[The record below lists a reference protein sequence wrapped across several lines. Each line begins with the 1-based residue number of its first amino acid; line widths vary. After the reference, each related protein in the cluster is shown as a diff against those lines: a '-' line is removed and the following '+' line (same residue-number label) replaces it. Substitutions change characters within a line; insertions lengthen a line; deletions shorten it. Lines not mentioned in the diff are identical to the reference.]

1 MCPDS
6 SAPSG
11 PSTTRTIHR
20 PGVAQDPDE
29 RFDLVTAWGAPLG
42 RSKRRA
48 DVHRDGDWHRSIH
61 VWIHGEAAGEPF
73 LLFQR
78 RGLDKDTWPGMLD
91 ATAAGHLAA
100 GEDVSDAFREVEEE
114 LGIAP
119 EPERLRW
126 IGTRVCANE
135 QAPSTID
142 RELQDVFL
150 LREDASLTTY
160 VPNPAEVDALVKL
173 PLAGTL
179 EFLGGYRDRVEGMS
193 LGVASG
199 ALTPV
204 TVTAQDFVPTIID
217 RYYYRIAIA
226 IAAVLRGDRFVAV

>member
-6 SAPSG
+6 SESASAI
-11 PSTTRTIHR
+11 RTIQR
-20 PGVAQDPDE
+20 PPFAQDPDE

-42 RSKRRA
+42 VSKRRA

-61 VWIHGEAAGEPF
+61 VWIYGEDEGAPF

-100 GEDVSDAFREVEEE
+100 GETVQDAFREVEEE

-119 EPERLRW
+119 EPERLCW

-142 RELQDVFL
+142 RELQEVFL
-150 LREDASLTTY
+150 LRDDSPLSAYAPS
-160 VPNPAEVDALVKL
+160 PAEVNALVKL
-173 PLAGTL
+173 PLAGAL
-179 EFLGGYRDRVEGMS
+179 EFLGGYRESVEGAS
-193 LGVASG
+193 RDVASG
-199 ALTPV
+199 ELTSV
-204 TVTAQDFVPTIID
+204 TVTSRDFVPTIID

>member
-1 MCPDS
+1 MSRDTTPP
-6 SAPSG
+6 AP
-11 PSTTRTIHR
+11 PIPR
-20 PGVAQDPDE
+20 PELAQDPDE
-29 RFDLVTAWGAPLG
+29 RFDLVTAAGTPLG

-61 VWIHGEAAGEPF
+61 VWIYGIDDGEPF

-78 RGLDKDTWPGMLD
+78 RGLDKDTWPGVLD

-100 GEDVSDAFREVEEE
+100 GEDVPDAFREIDEE

-119 EPERLRW
+119 APDRLRW

-135 QAPSTID
+135 QPPDTLD
-142 RELQDVFL
+142 RELQEVFL

-160 VPNPAEVDALVKL
+160 RPNPAEVDSLVKL

-179 EFLGGYRDRVEGMS
+179 EFLGGFRDRVDGTA
-193 LGVASG
+193 LRVADGELS
-199 ALTPV
+199 PV
-204 TVTAQDFVPTIID
+204 TIAASDFVPTIID

-226 IAAVLRGDRFVAV
+226 IAAVLRGNRHVAV